1 MSKKDTVTLT
11 LVADLVERISPIL
24 AGHPP
29 EVQSAALADL
39 TAMWLAGMQ
48 TPMSLAGLPDKDLEA
63 LRADLFAEW
72 CKTVRDLV
80 PPNVAIIRERLEQR
94 Q

>member
-1 MSKKDTVTLT
+1 MSKKDTAPSTI
-11 LVADLVERISPIL
+11 ADLVARISPIL
-24 AGHPP
+24 SGHPP

-48 TPMSLAGLPDKDLEA
+48 SPMSLTGMQDKDLEA
-63 LRADLFAEW
+63 FRTELFDAW

-80 PPNVAIIRERLEQR
+80 PPNVAIIRERLELR
-94 Q
+94 T